1 VTTEFPSATP
11 QGWNLGVNPKWTTT
25 FPCTI
30 TLEDAAG
37 KKYEIEVKQAGVP
50 PAAIWP
56 PFTPGNPPRNFDPNV
71 IFCPSGA
78 NAQWCKNEV
87 NETANPTPPPPGT
100 PPFYNISTPPPLP

>member
-37 KKYEIEVKQAGVP
+37 KKYEIEVKKAGIP

-56 PFTPGNPPRNFDPNV
+56 PFAPGTPPLNFDPNV
-71 IFCPSGA
+71 ISCPSGA
-78 NAQWCKNEV
+78 NAQCKNGI
-87 NETANPTPPPPGT
+87 NETANPIVM